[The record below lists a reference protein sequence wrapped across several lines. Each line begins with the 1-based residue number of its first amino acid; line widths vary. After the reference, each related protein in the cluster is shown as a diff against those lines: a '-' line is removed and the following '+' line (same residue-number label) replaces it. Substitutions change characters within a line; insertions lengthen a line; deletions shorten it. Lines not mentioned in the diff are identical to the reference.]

1 MGWVNQRLLSGPLT
15 MPPESPPM
23 GTPFSVTTPDG
34 VDRPMPPC
42 RVNQSLPSGPAQIAP
57 GELGVGIANSVIVMS
72 GPLMPTAGGPP
83 APPIDP
89 PVPAEPSPVV
99 VAVDPPA
106 PVTLVVAAPVPPA
119 PGPCGM
125 GPSPSDEQPIQAAP
139 ATTQSAVEERRLK
152 RATPE
157 SSTSPGPRSS
167 RTYWPCC
174 PSP

>member
-89 PVPAEPSPVV
+89 PVPAEPPPVV

-106 PVTLVVAAPVPPA
+106 PVTLVVGAPTPPSPTVPDVAVVAELPPVVAAPVPPA

-139 ATTQSAVEERRLK
+139 AKA
-152 RATPE
+152 
-157 SSTSPGPRSS
+157 
-167 RTYWPCC
+167 PCRK
-174 PSP
+174 